1 MANVFTSVEAEL
13 QAFTNIKPKQ
23 DGSNDYLINL
33 FDAAKAFDKK
43 TFKKLS
49 SSAQDW
55 VNTAIA
61 FVDAGKDI
69 PEIDKPIDEEE
80 IAEVEAKSIP
90 KVTAS
95 FFLKDTMLKYPDVKH
110 DALVKML
117 HTAGY
122 DMKHSTVYSYW
133 SDMRHTIKVLRAAE
147 ILKD

>member
-55 VNTAIA
+55 VNTAID
-61 FVDAGKDI
+61 FVAAGKDI
-69 PEIDKPIDEEE
+69 PEIDNPIDEEE
-80 IAEVEAKSIP
+80 IAEVEAKSAP

-95 FFLKDTMLKYPDVKH
+95 FFLKDVMLREPKIKH
-110 DALVKML
+110 DALVVLL
-117 HTAGY
+117 HDAGY
-122 DMKHSTVYSYW
+122 NMKHSTVYSYW
-133 SDMRHTIKVLRAAE
+133 SDMRHTLKVLRTAG
-147 ILKD
+147 ILKE